1 MSKLC
6 LCCHVCLSGPEI
18 MSKLCLCCHVCLSG
32 PEIMSKYVYAVMCV
46 CQGLRS

>member
-6 LCCHVCLSGPEI
+6 LCCHVCLSGPVI
-18 MSKLCLCCHVCLSG
+18 MSKLCLCGHVCLSG

-46 CQGLRS
+46 CQGL